1 MIFVACLV
9 LVLGLLGIFWKSLP
23 PSIPLWY
30 ERPWGQDQLAKPIF
44 LLIIPILLCV
54 TLGVSLLLKKMLDKH
69 EMLQKIN
76 TTMGAIVQIIL
87 TLAYIRII
95 LLML

>member
-1 MIFVACLV
+1 MIFVTCLV
-9 LVLGLLGIFWKSLP
+9 LMLGLLGIFWKSLP

-30 ERPWGQDQLAKPIF
+30 ERPWGQEQLAKPVF
-44 LLIIPILLCV
+44 LLVIPILLCA
-54 TLGVSLLLKKMLDKH
+54 TLGISLLLKKMLSKH
-69 EMLQKIN
+69 ETLKKIN
-76 TTMGAIVQIIL
+76 ATMEAMVQIIL